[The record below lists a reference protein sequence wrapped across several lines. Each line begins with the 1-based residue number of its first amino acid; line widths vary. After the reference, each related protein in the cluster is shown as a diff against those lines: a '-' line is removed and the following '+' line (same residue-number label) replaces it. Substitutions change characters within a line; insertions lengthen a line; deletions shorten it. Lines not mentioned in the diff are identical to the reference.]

1 MHFSYDF
8 KYLSERWF
16 DEATPTN
23 YDEGLAATIG
33 SGTNGSVVITDTT
46 KTELAIVA
54 ALAAAGGASAS
65 ASYAEGLI
73 SVELGTMLSGSIG
86 SGTDGVITIVDQTE
100 DALAVVAALAVAGGA
115 NASASFG
122 SGVITVR
129 LGTKL
134 STTIGTGADGTI
146 TIVDPTED
154 ALAIEVV
161 LGAGNNTAMSAAFN
175 AGKITVT
182 LGTDGGGAADD
193 AKNTAT
199 LVTAAINGIVAK
211 TWTATASGTGATPIA
226 VAASKDATI
235 VINDAKNTAT
245 LIVAAI
251 NGVAEKTWSAAAS
264 GTGNTAIAA
273 PISETALSV
282 IANPAKNTAT
292 LVAAAINAVSDKTW
306 TATASGNG
314 TTAIAVF
321 TEAAFAETVVYGT
334 PCQVAGLGLYDVDN
348 NVYYVCTEADN
359 TVYNTHWIKLT
370 PSAV

>member
-33 SGTNGSVVITDTT
+33 SGTNGSVAITDTT

-73 SVELGTMLSGSIG
+73 SVELGTKLSGTIG
-86 SGTDGVITIVDQTE
+86 SGTDGVVTVVDATKT
-100 DALAVVAALAVAGGA
+100 ALSIEVAA
-115 NASASFG
+115 
-122 SGVITVR
+122 
-129 LGTKL
+129 
-134 STTIGTGADGTI
+134 GTGADA
-146 TIVDPTED
+146 
-154 ALAIEVV
+154 ALAATYSD
-161 LGAGNNTAMSAAFN
+161 GT
-175 AGKITVT
+175 ITVT
-182 LGTDGGGAADD
+182 LGTNAESAADN

-199 LVTAAINGIVAK
+199 LVAGAINAIADK
-211 TWTATASGTGATPIA
+211 TWTATASGTGATA
-226 VAASKDATI
+226 FTI
-235 VINDAKNTAT
+235 
-245 LIVAAI
+245 
-251 NGVAEKTWSAAAS
+251 
-264 GTGNTAIAA
+264 AIADTPLTVVA
-273 PISETALSV
+273 NAL
-282 IANPAKNTAT
+282 KNTAT

-314 TTAIAVF
+314 TTAISAF

-334 PCQVAGLGLYDVDN
+334 PCQVAGLGLYDADN

-359 TVYNTHWIKLT
+359 TEYNTHWIKLT